1 VEKETRDKR
10 AQKTRQALL
19 GAFFSLVLE
28 RRYDEIK
35 VADIL
40 ERAGVGRSTFYEH
53 FSSKDAILASSL
65 KGPFEVLADSTR
77 PPDNTAQ
84 LMALLEHFWENRALA
99 RGIFQGAARRKTTAV
114 LVGLIEQRMKIDGVD
129 KAVAL
134 IIPLR
139 LAAIQLAEGLLAPT
153 TAWLTG
159 EARCSANALA
169 LALRRTSTATIAALS
184 QLD

>member
-10 AQKTRQALL
+10 VQRTRQALL
-19 GAFFSLVLE
+19 GAFFGLVLE

-65 KGPFEVLADSTR
+65 NGPFEVLADSTGR
-77 PPDNTAQ
+77 PDNTAQ
-84 LMALLEHFWENRALA
+84 LIALLEHFWENRALA
-99 RGIFQGAARRKTTAV
+99 RGIFQGAARRKMTAL
-114 LVGLIEQRMKIDGVD
+114 LVGLIEQRMKIDGVE
-129 KAVAL
+129 KPVSL

-139 LAAIQLAEGLLAPT
+139 LAAIQLAEGLLAST
-153 TAWLTG
+153 TAGLTG
-159 EARCSANALA
+159 EARCSAYVLG
-169 LALRRTSTATIAALS
+169 LALRRTATATISALS

>member
-10 AQKTRQALL
+10 TQKTRQALL
-19 GAFFSLVLE
+19 GAFFGLVLE

-77 PPDNTAQ
+77 RPDNTSQ
-84 LMALLEHFWENRALA
+84 LTALLEHFWENRALA
-99 RGIFQGAARRKTTAV
+99 RGIFQGAVRRKTTAV

-139 LAAIQLAEGLLAPT
+139 LAAIQLAEGMLAPT

-159 EARCSANALA
+159 EARCSANVLA
-169 LALRRTSTATIAALS
+169 EALRRTSTATISALS
-184 QLD
+184 QVD